1 MKKYFKGFLMAIS
14 MFTIIPLPK
23 YEWDDEGGKNIMKFY
38 PVIGLIVG
46 VIWYG
51 VFRILNLLGASIM
64 VTTAVTLITPFILT
78 GMLHLD
84 GYMDVCDA
92 LLSRRDKQEKLRI
105 LKDPHTG
112 AFAVI
117 SVIMLFILNF
127 STLHTVISNNI
138 ANANTTGFK
147 SETLIS
153 KTFDDVLIKNND
165 KYVNGKGTTQELG
178 TLNLGVKIDEV
189 TTNYEQGVIVET
201 ENETDFAL
209 NGKGFFTVRDEQGN
223 VFYTRD
229 GGFNING
236 DGYLVTSSGAQVLNS
251 NNQPMY
257 VGGSSISVD
266 SNNNVV
272 LSSGA
277 VHKFNIV
284 DFDDYSSLNKV
295 GQNLYSGEGAI
306 ATNNYRVQNMQKES
320 SNVDIIES
328 TAALM
333 SNLRAFEANQKVVQA
348 MDSTLSKIANE
359 IGTVR

>member
-117 SVIMLFILNF
+117 SVIMLFILNSRAYSMAILPLSAKSVLVAIPTIRSASSAIFPF
-127 STLHTVISNNI
+127 S
-138 ANANTTGFK
+138 K
-147 SETLIS
+147 
-153 KTFDDVLIKNND
+153 
-165 KYVNGKGTTQELG
+165 
-178 TLNLGVKIDEV
+178 
-189 TTNYEQGVIVET
+189 
-201 ENETDFAL
+201 
-209 NGKGFFTVRDEQGN
+209 
-223 VFYTRD
+223 
-229 GGFNING
+229 
-236 DGYLVTSSGAQVLNS
+236 
-251 NNQPMY
+251 
-257 VGGSSISVD
+257 
-266 SNNNVV
+266 
-272 LSSGA
+272 
-277 VHKFNIV
+277 
-284 DFDDYSSLNKV
+284 
-295 GQNLYSGEGAI
+295 
-306 ATNNYRVQNMQKES
+306 
-320 SNVDIIES
+320 S
-328 TAALM
+328 TAARLSPNSSSTM
-333 SNLRAFEANQKVVQA
+333 GRFEAITGRPCA
-348 MDSTLSKIANE
+348 IASINTNG
-359 IGTVR
+359 IPSHLDAKT

>member
-1 MKKYFKGFLMAIS
+1 MVKLYNRGTAKSKGGKMKKYFKGFLMAIS

-138 ANANTTGFK
+138 NESTINNFNGSSVGLILIPIISRSLMGYLLLSKESMKASSLGAFFKQGTGK
-147 SETLIS
+147 ADKVVLLSGLIIASLIS
-153 KTFDDVLIKNND
+153 VFIFGIYGLIMI
-165 KYVNGKGTTQELG
+165 LG
-178 TLNLGVKIDEV
+178 MIL
-189 TTNYEQGVIVET
+189 
-201 ENETDFAL
+201 
-209 NGKGFFTVRDEQGN
+209 
-223 VFYTRD
+223 
-229 GGFNING
+229 
-236 DGYLVTSSGAQVLNS
+236 
-251 NNQPMY
+251 
-257 VGGSSISVD
+257 ISVFLVNNAAKEFDGMSGD
-266 SNNNVV
+266 SAGYGLVIAEAIGVLV
-272 LSSGA
+272 LS
-277 VHKFNIV
+277 FI
-284 DFDDYSSLNKV
+284 
-295 GQNLYSGEGAI
+295 
-306 ATNNYRVQNMQKES
+306 
-320 SNVDIIES
+320 
-328 TAALM
+328 
-333 SNLRAFEANQKVVQA
+333 
-348 MDSTLSKIANE
+348 
-359 IGTVR
+359 